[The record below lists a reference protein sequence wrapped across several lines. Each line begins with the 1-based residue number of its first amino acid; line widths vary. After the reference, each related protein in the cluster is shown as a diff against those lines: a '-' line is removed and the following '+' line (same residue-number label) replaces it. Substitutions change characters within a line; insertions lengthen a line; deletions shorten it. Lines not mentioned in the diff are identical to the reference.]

1 MNLSQIVTT
10 RRATKAFD
18 PTRKVPAVTMAE
30 LELLLRYAPSSVNV
44 QPWHFVIASSEAG
57 KERIASATHGP
68 YSANAVKIRNASHV
82 VVFCVRRELDDA
94 HLANLLAQEADD
106 GRFLTPEAEAGQS
119 NGRNFYVNL
128 HRKEYGDVRTW
139 MERQVYLAL
148 GSLLLGAAS
157 LGVDACP
164 IEGCDFA
171 LLDGELG
178 LTEQGYASIVIACLG
193 YRSGDD
199 FNAALPKSRLPA
211 ATVISYL

>member
-1 MNLSQIVTT
+1 LNLSQIVTT
-10 RRATKAFD
+10 RRTTKAFD
-18 PTRKVPAVTMAE
+18 PMRKVPAATMAE
-30 LELLLRYAPSSVNV
+30 LEVLLRYAPSSVNV

-57 KERIASATHGP
+57 KERIARAAHGP

-94 HLANLLAQEADD
+94 HLVNLLAQEAAD
-106 GRFLTPEAEAGQS
+106 GRFPTPEAKAGQS

-128 HRKEYGDVRTW
+128 HRKECGDVRTW
-139 MERQVYLAL
+139 MERQVYLAF

-178 LTEQGYASIVIACLG
+178 LAEQGYASIVIACLG

-199 FNAALPKSRLPA
+199 FNAALPKSRLQA
-211 ATVISYL
+211 ETVISYL